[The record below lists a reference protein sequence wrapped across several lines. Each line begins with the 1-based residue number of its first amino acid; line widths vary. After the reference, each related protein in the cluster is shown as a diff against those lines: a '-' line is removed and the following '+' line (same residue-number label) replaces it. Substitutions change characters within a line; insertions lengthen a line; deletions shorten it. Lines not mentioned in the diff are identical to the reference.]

1 MQVAF
6 LTALQATTT
15 TKLTAGLATSSPLPI
30 WDNEHPDN
38 KSNPSLQWVQTKSC
52 VPNYSVRC
60 YNKTIIVNNKTKMAR
75 GCILHLATVRGR
87 CKTEQFLEGVWM
99 TSGGQPKLATNP
111 ALCRSSCMQC
121 GSSAAEYIRETTFWK
136 LSEERCGWERTV
148 CLFKHWGQTRTHL
161 KESAHQNREHIRK
174 SKD

>member
-6 LTALQATTT
+6 ITALQATTT

-75 GCILHLATVRGR
+75 GCTLHLATVKGR
-87 CKTEQFLEGVWM
+87 SKTGQFLEGIWIRWSAKTCHKPSTVQEFLYAVWLKCCRIHKGDHILEAVRGALWVGENSLPIQALRSDTH
-99 TSGGQPKLATNP
+99 TS
-111 ALCRSSCMQC
+111 
-121 GSSAAEYIRETTFWK
+121 
-136 LSEERCGWERTV
+136 
-148 CLFKHWGQTRTHL
+148 
-161 KESAHQNREHIRK
+161 
-174 SKD
+174 